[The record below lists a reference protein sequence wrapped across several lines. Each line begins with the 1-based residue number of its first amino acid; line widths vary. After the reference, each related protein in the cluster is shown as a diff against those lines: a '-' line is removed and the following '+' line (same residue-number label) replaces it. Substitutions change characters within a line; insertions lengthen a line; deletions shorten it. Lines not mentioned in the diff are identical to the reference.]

1 MLQDAPFIQHRVS
14 REILGSGRY
23 QSKRGEA
30 SSHRRS
36 IVRRDTKLSFKHQG
50 SFKEYLTDVWSVWW
64 FYLVIIVALSEFFFV
79 IYDVET
85 GPLLFFRIV
94 FGLGVLGIVPGFL
107 TVLAVFPGGGV
118 NTLEKIALGIFLSV
132 LISIAVGVVLGIGP
146 LFQASNNIILLTGY
160 VILVDVTAG
169 YRRYSFVKRSR

>member
-1 MLQDAPFIQHRVS
+1 M
-14 REILGSGRY
+14 LGSGRN

-36 IVRRDTKLSFKHQG
+36 IAVRRDIKLSFKHHG
-50 SFKEYLTDVWSVWW
+50 SFKEYLIDVWSVWW

-79 IYDVET
+79 IYDLQT

-94 FGLGVLGIVPGFL
+94 FGLGVLGLIPGFL
-107 TVLAVFPGGGV
+107 TVQAVFPGDKV

-132 LISIAVGVVLGIGP
+132 LISITIGVVLGIGP

-160 VILVDVTAG
+160 VILVDVAAS
-169 YRRYSFVKRSR
+169 YRRYSFVKKSR

>member
-1 MLQDAPFIQHRVS
+1 MHRPS
-14 REILGSGRY
+14 SIASPKEILGSGRC

-36 IVRRDTKLSFKHQG
+36 IAVRRDIKLSFKHHG
-50 SFKEYLTDVWSVWW
+50 SFKEYLIDVWSVWW

-79 IYDVET
+79 IYDVQT

-94 FGLGVLGIVPGFL
+94 FGLGVLGIIPGFL
-107 TVLAVFPGGGV
+107 TVMSVFPGGGV
-118 NTLEKIALGIFLSV
+118 NTLEKIALSIFLSV
-132 LISIAVGVVLGIGP
+132 LISITVGVVLGIGP